1 MPKPGALACGLVL
14 IFAAANALPSTHT
27 HHDAVHDALLELEK
41 DVSAMDSLPAQHG
54 ANFERRREAC
64 ERRVSENDG
73 LLQACHKCL
82 RWGWWNRCSFHPAT
96 QRCESTSA
104 STASI
109 FAGGEYLVAS
119 KDGGTLTA
127 AQVPLQKCSWLKVAV
142 VFDWDHTIASAHMY
156 SELQYQQPGGVDGEK
171 YVDYSDTYSEE
182 YLTAYLNQHYPGIAV
197 HLNEERPVGQKID
210 AALWDRAMKKK
221 VDEDFIEMRG
231 KEDRG
236 ARLLALHEMLHNL
249 RSGDIR
255 PHLYILSDGIESEI
269 ERALEILGLR
279 DYFRE
284 VVGKYEDRLK
294 YLDRITSIRRR
305 GETKNDFLKHL
316 VTQGYG
322 RILFVDDSH
331 SNIDKAQ
338 TDDLQRAG
346 VSTLEVTGV
355 GNEHGKRARFARHGL
370 DPKDMMEKYAEFL
383 ASVVPV
389 QLWTTAEPV
398 GPGHLYTIYE

>member
-119 KDGGTLTA
+119 KDDGLTA

-197 HLNEERPVGQKID
+197 HLNEDRPVADRVD

-255 PHLYILSDGIESEI
+255 PHLYILSNGIESEI

-389 QLWTTAEPV
+389 HLWTTAEPV